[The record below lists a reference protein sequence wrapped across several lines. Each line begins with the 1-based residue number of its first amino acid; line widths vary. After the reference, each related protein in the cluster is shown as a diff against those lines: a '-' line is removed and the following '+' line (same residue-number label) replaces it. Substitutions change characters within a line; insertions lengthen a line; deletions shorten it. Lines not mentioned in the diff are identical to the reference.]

1 MKKITVLMLLIA
13 FQFASAQINNSAS
26 ANSKVT
32 TYKNGY
38 NGMEYIVTS
47 KKETII
53 VSTFNSKLDIKSE
66 IAEKIYNYYNQN
78 KDNSYQDGDT
88 ITIHGNDAKVTGK
101 FVVTKKGKLTAVEF
115 YYEKVEWN
123 SGLTELYKKNIS

>member
-1 MKKITVLMLLIA
+1 MLLLFIA
-13 FQFASAQINNSAS
+13 SQFASAQINCSSN
-26 ANSKVT
+26 NNVT
-32 TYKNGY
+32 TYKHGY

-53 VSTFNSKLDIKSE
+53 VSTYNSKLGIKDE

-88 ITIHGNDAKVTGK
+88 ITIHGNEAKVTGK
-101 FVVTKKGKLTAVEF
+101 FIVTKKGKLTAVEF
-115 YYEKVEWN
+115 YYEKIEWN
-123 SGLTELYKKNIS
+123 SGLTELYKKNIG